1 VDFIYLRLKQDRSGH
16 MNTPITAFY
25 AGLLGIL
32 FFYLSALVV
41 KNRLSKNILLGDGGD
56 HHFQQVIRAHGN
68 FSEYTPIVIILLF
81 IAEVNLSQSIVL
93 HLAGIALL
101 AGRFLHAFGMRHHS
115 GSSWQ
120 RASGIVLTF
129 ASLITLSVLN
139 ILILYR

>member
-1 VDFIYLRLKQDRSGH
+1 MH
-16 MNTPITAFY
+16 TPITAFY

-32 FFYLSALVV
+32 FLYFSILVV
-41 KNRLSKNILLGDGGD
+41 RGRLTKKISLGDGGD

-68 FSEYTPIVIILLF
+68 FSEYTPIVLILLF
-81 IAEVNLSQSIVL
+81 IAEVNLSNPTFL

-101 AGRFLHAFGMRHHS
+101 SGRFIHAFGLRRHS

-120 RASGIVLTF
+120 RVSGMLLTF
-129 ASLITLSVLN
+129 ASLLTLSVMN